1 MSLSDYLHGH
11 LQGDI
16 DSMRLPSASLL
27 YDTRITLDLCAMLF
41 ARETIFSK
49 AADRKKAWAVH
60 LRADSSPQFGRD
72 FLVCQADI
80 VHAGIHTSR
89 STITK
94 RLLPIQCVGSRAA
107 SANQKLEKLVH
118 AISLESEHVPCLK
131 LSF

>member
-11 LQGDI
+11 LLVDI

-27 YDTRITLDLCAMLF
+27 YDTRITLDMCTMLF
-41 ARETIFSK
+41 ARETLFSK
-49 AADRKKAWAVH
+49 AANRKKSWVVH

-80 VHAGIHTSR
+80 IHAGTLASR
-89 STITK
+89 TTITK

-107 SANQKLEKLVH
+107 SANQKLEKLIH
-118 AISLESEHVPCLK
+118 SISLESEHAPCLK
-131 LSF
+131 LS